1 MDGIERYFPAG
12 TRLNAPQGGYV
23 LWVELPPQ
31 ADTVALMETA
41 AQENISLAPGALFS
55 AREGFAS
62 SMRLSCGAPWTAAQD
77 QALRRLGELV
87 DAHLQMA

>member
-1 MDGIERYFPAG
+1 M
-12 TRLNAPQGGYV
+12 
-23 LWVELPPQ
+23 LWVALPEG
-31 ADTVALMETA
+31 ANAVALMETA

-62 SMRLSCGAPWTAAQD
+62 SMRLSCGAPWTPAQD